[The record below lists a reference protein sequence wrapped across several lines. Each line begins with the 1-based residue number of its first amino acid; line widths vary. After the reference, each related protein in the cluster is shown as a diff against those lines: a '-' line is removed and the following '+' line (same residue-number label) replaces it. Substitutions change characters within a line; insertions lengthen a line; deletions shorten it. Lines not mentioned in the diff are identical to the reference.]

1 MAFLYG
7 FSATKLQDFIFKTN
21 VLQEIIGASEII
33 KSIDDL
39 GKNLQD
45 FFSKNDISLNK
56 NPEIILASAGNLRA
70 IFDDEADLQKVV
82 LHLPKLIA
90 KHSYGLGIAQAVV
103 KYEGDYASATSTLE
117 SKLKI
122 ARNKL
127 DFPLD
132 FLHCILKHNPKTA
145 LPQSPNT
152 QSDDKYRKI
161 DKSTFQKL
169 QAFDNKS
176 NPDSINELAKLKNAK
191 NKIALIYADGNALG
205 NIVRTLSK
213 DEMKSFSTALDN
225 ATKESFAKS
234 HTQIK
239 DKYGEIKIREVICGG
254 DDLVVVCSADIALD
268 FAKAFLEHFENLTQN
283 IHKNQ
288 NLTACAGIAFFNHK
302 YPIHYALKLAKD
314 LCKEAKSHSKALNK
328 ENPPS
333 SLMFHNIQSSAVQ
346 SFSAFID
353 DELSLGANQG
363 KEHIVR
369 LDFGAYFLRDI
380 SESST
385 PNPTQKPTPNPTQNP
400 TIDNLQ
406 NVVEIFR
413 EASAPTSRLRQW
425 LSMLDSNKNLADNEL
440 KQIAKIYTAFA
451 TNHNSALQNLHK
463 DLSLS
468 NLIIQKDGFSKT
480 PIYDILSIISNTAQ
494 ASKIKKG
501 DL

>member
-7 FSATKLQDFIFKTN
+7 FSATKLQDFIFRTN

-39 GKNLQD
+39 GKDLQD
-45 FFSKNDISLNK
+45 FFRKNDIRLNK

-70 IFDDEADLQKVV
+70 IFDNGADLQKVV

-90 KHSYGLGIAQAVV
+90 QHSYGLGITQAVV
-103 KYEGDYASATSTLE
+103 KYDGDYASATSLLE

-132 FLHCILKHNPKTA
+132 FSHCILKHNPKTA

-152 QSDDKYRKI
+152 QSDDKYHKI

-169 QAFDNKS
+169 QAFDDKS
-176 NPDSINELAKLKNAK
+176 NPNSINELSKLKNSK

-205 NIVRTLSK
+205 NIVRALSK

-234 HTQIK
+234 STQIK

-254 DDLVVVCSADIALD
+254 DDLVVVCNADIALD
-268 FAKAFLEHFENLTQN
+268 FAKAFLEYFENLTQN

-288 NLTACAGIAFFNHK
+288 NLTACVGIAFFNHK

-314 LCKEAKSHSKALNK
+314 LCKEAKIRSKALDLT
-328 ENPPS
+328 NPPS

-353 DELSLGANQG
+353 DELSLGKNQS

-369 LDFGAYFLRDI
+369 LDFGAYFLHSQSRATI
-380 SESST
+380 
-385 PNPTQKPTPNPTQNP
+385 P
-400 TIDNLQ
+400 TIEHLLSLVQ
-406 NVVEIFR
+406 IFR
-413 EASAPTSRLRQW
+413 DESAPTSRLRQW
-425 LSMLDSNKNLADNEL
+425 LSMLDSSKNLADNEL
-440 KQIAKIYTAFA
+440 KQIVKNKKYATFAANHDSAFK
-451 TNHNSALQNLHK
+451 NLHK

-480 PIYDILSIISNTAQ
+480 PIYDIISLISNTAQ
-494 ASKIKKG
+494 TSKIKKG
-501 DL
+501 DLDE

>member
-7 FSATKLQDFIFKTN
+7 FSAVGLQDFIFRTN

-45 FFSKNDISLNK
+45 FFGKNDISLNK

-90 KHSYGLGIAQAVV
+90 QHSYGLGIAQAVV
-103 KYEGDYASATSTLE
+103 KYESDYASATSKLE

-132 FLHCILKHNPKTA
+132 FSHCILKHNPKTA
-145 LPQSPNT
+145 LPQAPNT

-169 QAFDNKS
+169 QAFDSFDES
-176 NPDSINELAKLKNAK
+176 NPNSINELSKLKNAK

-205 NIVRTLSK
+205 NIVRALDK

-225 ATKESFAKS
+225 ATKEAFAKS
-234 HTQIK
+234 CTKIK

-254 DDLVVVCSADIALD
+254 DDLVVVCNADIALD

-283 IHKNQ
+283 IHNNQ

-314 LCKEAKSHSKALNK
+314 LCKEAKAHSKALNK

-346 SFSAFID
+346 SFSTFID
-353 DELSLGANQG
+353 DELSLGKNQG
-363 KEHIVR
+363 REHIVR
-369 LDFGAYFLRDI
+369 LDFGAYFLHNQSRATI
-380 SESST
+380 
-385 PNPTQKPTPNPTQNP
+385 P
-400 TIDNLQ
+400 TIKHLLYLVQ
-406 NVVEIFR
+406 IFR
-413 EASAPTSRLRQW
+413 DENAPTSRLRQW
-425 LSMLDSNKNLADNEL
+425 LSMLDSSKNLADNEL
-440 KQIAKIYTAFA
+440 KQIAKIYDAFA
-451 TNHNSALQNLHK
+451 TNRDSAFRNLHK

-480 PIYDILSIISNTAQ
+480 PIYDIISLISNTAQ
-494 ASKIKKG
+494 TSEIKKG
-501 DL
+501 DLDE

>member
-7 FSATKLQDFIFKTN
+7 FSAVGLQDFIFRTN

-45 FFSKNDISLNK
+45 FFGKNDISLNK

-70 IFDDEADLQKVV
+70 IFDDEVDLQKVV

-90 KHSYGLGIAQAVV
+90 QHSYGLGIAQAVV
-103 KYEGDYASATSTLE
+103 KYDGDYASATTSLE

-132 FLHCILKHNPKTA
+132 FSHCILKHNPKTA
-145 LPQSPNT
+145 FPQSPNT

-161 DKSTFQKL
+161 DKSTLQKL

-176 NPDSINELAKLKNAK
+176 NPNSINELSKLKNVK

-234 HTQIK
+234 STQIK

-254 DDLVVVCSADIALD
+254 DDLVVVCNADIALD

-283 IHKNQ
+283 IYKNQ
-288 NLTACAGIAFFNHK
+288 NLTACAAIAFFNHK

-314 LCKEAKSHSKALNK
+314 LCKEAKIRSKALDLT
-328 ENPPS
+328 NPPS

-346 SFSAFID
+346 SFSTFID
-353 DELSLGANQG
+353 DELSLGKNQS
-363 KEHIVR
+363 KENIVR
-369 LDFGAYFLRDI
+369 LDFGAYFLH
-380 SESST
+380 SQSSAT
-385 PNPTQKPTPNPTQNP
+385 IP
-400 TIDNLQ
+400 TIEHLLSLVQ
-406 NVVEIFR
+406 IFR
-413 EASAPTSRLRQW
+413 DENAPTSRLRQW
-425 LSMLDSNKNLADNEL
+425 LSMLDSSKNLADNEL
-440 KQIAKIYTAFA
+440 KQIAKIYATFA
-451 TNHNSALQNLHK
+451 TKHDSAFRNLHK

-480 PIYDILSIISNTAQ
+480 PIYDIISLISNTAQ
-494 ASKIKKG
+494 TSKIKKG
-501 DL
+501 DLDE

>member
-33 KSIDDL
+33 KDIDDL
-39 GKNLQD
+39 GKDLQD
-45 FFSKNDISLNK
+45 FFRKNGISLNK
-56 NPEIILASAGNLRA
+56 NPEIILTSAGNLRA

-103 KYEGDYASATSTLE
+103 KYEGDYASATSALE

-132 FLHCILKHNPKTA
+132 FSHCILKHNPKTA

-225 ATKESFAKS
+225 ATKEAFAKS

-239 DKYGEIKIREVICGG
+239 DKYGDIKIREVICGG
-254 DDLVVVCSADIALD
+254 DDLVVVCNADIALD
-268 FAKAFLEHFENLTQN
+268 FAKAFLAHFENLTL
-283 IHKNQ
+283 HKGK

-346 SFSAFID
+346 SFSTFID
-353 DELSLGANQG
+353 DELSLGKANSTQ
-363 KEHIVR
+363 KAQNIIR

-385 PNPTQKPTPNPTQNP
+385 PKPTQNP

-413 EASAPTSRLRQW
+413 EADAPTSRLRQW
-425 LSMLDSNKNLADNEL
+425 LSMLDSSKNLADNEL
-440 KQIAKIYTAFA
+440 KQIAKIYAAFA

-494 ASKIKKG
+494 TSKIKKG

>member
-7 FSATKLQDFIFKTN
+7 FSAVGLQDFIFRTN

-33 KSIDDL
+33 KSIDSLAKD
-39 GKNLQD
+39 LQD
-45 FFSKNDISLNK
+45 FFGKNDISLNK

-90 KHSYGLGIAQAVV
+90 MKSYGLGITQAVV
-103 KYEGDYASATSTLE
+103 KYDGDYASATSLLE

-132 FLHCILKHNPKTA
+132 FSHCILKHNPKTA
-145 LPQSPNT
+145 FPQSPNT

-169 QAFDNKS
+169 QAFDSFDES
-176 NPDSINELAKLKNAK
+176 NPNSINELSKLKNAK

-205 NIVRTLSK
+205 NIVRVLSK

-225 ATKESFAKS
+225 ATKDAFDKS
-234 HTQIK
+234 CTQIE

-254 DDLVVVCSADIALD
+254 DDLVVVCNADIALD

-288 NLTACAGIAFFNHK
+288 NLTACAAIAFFNHK

-314 LCKEAKSHSKALNK
+314 LCKEAKIRSKALDLT
-328 ENPPS
+328 NPPS

-346 SFSAFID
+346 SFSTFID
-353 DELSLGANQG
+353 DELSLGKNQS

-369 LDFGAYFLRDI
+369 LDFGAYFLHSQSRATI
-380 SESST
+380 
-385 PNPTQKPTPNPTQNP
+385 P
-400 TIDNLQ
+400 TIEHLLSLVQ
-406 NVVEIFR
+406 IFR
-413 EASAPTSRLRQW
+413 DENAPTSRLRQW
-425 LSMLDSNKNLADNEL
+425 LSMLDSSKNLANNEL
-440 KQIAKIYTAFA
+440 KQIAKIYATFA
-451 TNHNSALQNLHK
+451 TNHDSAFRNLHK

-480 PIYDILSIISNTAQ
+480 PIYDIISLISNTAEV
-494 ASKIKKG
+494 SKIKKG
-501 DL
+501 DLDE

>member
-1 MAFLYG
+1 MNSFLYG
-7 FSATKLQDFIFKTN
+7 FSATKLQDFIFRTN

-33 KSIDDL
+33 KSIDSL
-39 GKNLQD
+39 GKDLQD
-45 FFSKNDISLNK
+45 FFGKNNISLNK

-70 IFDDEADLQKVV
+70 IFDDEEDLQKVV

-90 KHSYGLGIAQAVV
+90 MKSYGLGIAQAVV
-103 KYEGDYASATSTLE
+103 KYDGDYASATSKLE

-132 FLHCILKHNPKTA
+132 FSHCILKHNPKTA
-145 LPQSPNT
+145 FPQAPNT
-152 QSDDKYRKI
+152 QSDDKYRKT

-169 QAFDNKS
+169 QAFDDKS
-176 NPDSINELAKLKNAK
+176 NPNSINELSKLKNAK

-205 NIVRTLSK
+205 NIVRALSK

-234 HTQIK
+234 CAQIK

-254 DDLVVVCSADIALD
+254 DDLVVVCNADIALD
-268 FAKAFLEHFENLTQN
+268 FAKAFLEYFENLTQN

-314 LCKEAKSHSKALNK
+314 LCKEAKIRSKALDLT
-328 ENPPS
+328 NPPS

-346 SFSAFID
+346 SFSTFID
-353 DELSLGANQG
+353 NELSLGKNQS

-369 LDFGAYFLRDI
+369 LDFGAYFLH
-380 SESST
+380 SQSSAT
-385 PNPTQKPTPNPTQNP
+385 IP
-400 TIDNLQ
+400 TIEHLLSLVQ
-406 NVVEIFR
+406 IFR
-413 EASAPTSRLRQW
+413 DENAPTSRLRQW
-425 LSMLDSNKNLADNEL
+425 LSMLDSSKNLSDNEL
-440 KQIAKIYTAFA
+440 KQIAKIYDNFA
-451 TNHNSALQNLHK
+451 TNHDSAFRNLHK

-480 PIYDILSIISNTAQ
+480 PIYDIISLISNTAQ
-494 ASKIKKG
+494 TSKIKKG
-501 DL
+501 DLDE

>member
-7 FSATKLQDFIFKTN
+7 FSAVGLQDFIFRTN

-33 KSIDDL
+33 KSIDSL
-39 GKNLQD
+39 GKDLQD
-45 FFSKNDISLNK
+45 FFGKNDISLNK

-82 LHLPKLIA
+82 LHLPKLISQ
-90 KHSYGLGIAQAVV
+90 HSYGLGIAQAVV
-103 KYEGDYASATSTLE
+103 KYDGDYASATSKLE

-132 FLHCILKHNPKTA
+132 FSHCILKHNPKTA
-145 LPQSPNT
+145 FPQAPNT

-176 NPDSINELAKLKNAK
+176 NPNSINELSKLKNAK

-205 NIVRTLSK
+205 NIVRALSK

-225 ATKESFAKS
+225 STKDAFAKS
-234 HTQIK
+234 CTQIK

-254 DDLVVVCSADIALD
+254 DDLVVVCNADIALD

-288 NLTACAGIAFFNHK
+288 NLTACAGITFFNHK

-314 LCKEAKSHSKALNK
+314 LCKEAKIRSKALDSA
-328 ENPPS
+328 NPPS

-346 SFSAFID
+346 SFSTFID
-353 DELSLGANQG
+353 DELSLGKNQS

-369 LDFGAYFLRDI
+369 LDFGAYFLH
-380 SESST
+380 SQSSAT
-385 PNPTQKPTPNPTQNP
+385 IP
-400 TIDNLQ
+400 TIEHLLSLVQ
-406 NVVEIFR
+406 IFR
-413 EASAPTSRLRQW
+413 DENAPTSRLRQW
-425 LSMLDSNKNLADNEL
+425 LSMLDSSKNLADNEL
-440 KQIAKIYTAFA
+440 KQIAKIYANFA
-451 TNHNSALQNLHK
+451 TKHDSAFKNLHK

-480 PIYDILSIISNTAQ
+480 PIYDIISLISNTAEV
-494 ASKIKKG
+494 SKG
-501 DL
+501 DLDE

>member
-7 FSATKLQDFIFKTN
+7 FSATKLQDFIFRTN

-33 KSIDDL
+33 KSIDSL
-39 GKNLQD
+39 GKDLQD
-45 FFSKNDISLNK
+45 FFGKNDISLNK
-56 NPEIILASAGNLRA
+56 NPEIILANAGNLRA
-70 IFDDEADLQKVV
+70 IFDDEVDLQKVV

-90 KHSYGLGIAQAVV
+90 QHSYGLGISQAVV
-103 KYEGDYASATSTLE
+103 KYDGDYASATNLLE

-132 FLHCILKHNPKTA
+132 FSHCILKHNPKTA

-152 QSDDKYRKI
+152 QSDDKYRKV

-169 QAFDNKS
+169 QAFDSFDKS
-176 NPDSINELAKLKNAK
+176 NPNSINELAKLKNAK

-205 NIVRTLSK
+205 NIVRALNK
-213 DEMKSFSTALDN
+213 DEMKSFSTTLDN

-234 HTQIK
+234 CTQIK

-254 DDLVVVCSADIALD
+254 DDLVVVCNADIALD
-268 FAKAFLEHFENLTQN
+268 FAKAFLEYFENLTQN

-314 LCKEAKSHSKALNK
+314 LCKEAKIRSKALDLT
-328 ENPPS
+328 NPPS

-353 DELSLGANQG
+353 DELSLGKNQG
-363 KEHIVR
+363 RENIVR
-369 LDFGAYFLRDI
+369 LDFGAYFLHSQSRATI
-380 SESST
+380 
-385 PNPTQKPTPNPTQNP
+385 P
-400 TIDNLQ
+400 TIEHLLSLVQ
-406 NVVEIFR
+406 IFR
-413 EASAPTSRLRQW
+413 DESAPTSRLRQW
-425 LSMLDSNKNLADNEL
+425 LSMLDSSKNLADNEL
-440 KQIAKIYTAFA
+440 KQIAKIYDNFA
-451 TNHNSALQNLHK
+451 TKHDNAFKNLHK

-480 PIYDILSIISNTAQ
+480 PIYDIISLISNTAQ
-494 ASKIKKG
+494 TSKIKKG
-501 DL
+501 DLDE

>member
-7 FSATKLQDFIFKTN
+7 FSATKLQDFIFRTN

-33 KSIDDL
+33 KGIDDL
-39 GKNLQD
+39 GKDLQD
-45 FFSKNDISLNK
+45 FFRKNGISLNK
-56 NPEIILASAGNLRA
+56 NPEIILTSAGNLRS

-103 KYEGDYASATSTLE
+103 KYEGDYASATSALE

-122 ARNKL
+122 ARNKI

-132 FLHCILKHNPKTA
+132 FSHCILKHNPKTA
-145 LPQSPNT
+145 LPQAPNT

-176 NPDSINELAKLKNAK
+176 NPNSINELAKLKNAK

-225 ATKESFAKS
+225 ATKDAFAKS
-234 HTQIK
+234 RTQIK
-239 DKYGEIKIREVICGG
+239 DKYGDIKIREVICGG
-254 DDLVVVCSADIALD
+254 DDLVVVCNADIALD
-268 FAKAFLEHFENLTQN
+268 FTKAFLGHFENLTRN
-283 IHKNQ
+283 IHKGK
-288 NLTACAGIAFFNHK
+288 NLTACVGIAFFNHK

-314 LCKEAKSHSKALNK
+314 LCKEAKSHSKALSK

-380 SESST
+380 SKSST
-385 PNPTQKPTPNPTQNP
+385 PKPTQNP
-400 TIDNLQ
+400 TIENLQ

-413 EASAPTSRLRQW
+413 EADAPTSRLRQW

-440 KQIAKIYTAFA
+440 KQIAKIYANFA
-451 TNHNSALQNLHK
+451 TNHDSALQNLHK

>member
-7 FSATKLQDFIFKTN
+7 FSATKLQDFIFRTN

-33 KSIDDL
+33 KSIDSL
-39 GKNLQD
+39 GKDLQG
-45 FFSKNDISLNK
+45 FFSENGISLNK
-56 NPEIILASAGNLRA
+56 NPEIILTSAGNLRS

-90 KHSYGLGIAQAVV
+90 KHSYGLGVAQAVV
-103 KYEGDYASATSTLE
+103 KYEGDYANATSLLE

-132 FLHCILKHNPKTA
+132 FSHCILKHNPKTA

-225 ATKESFAKS
+225 ATKEAFAKS

-239 DKYGEIKIREVICGG
+239 DKYGDIKIREVICGG
-254 DDLVVVCSADIALD
+254 DDLVVVCNADIALD
-268 FAKAFLEHFENLTQN
+268 FAKAFLEHFENLTRN
-283 IHKNQ
+283 IHKGK

-314 LCKEAKSHSKALNK
+314 LCKEAKSHSKALDLT
-328 ENPPS
+328 NPPS

-346 SFSAFID
+346 SFSTFID

-385 PNPTQKPTPNPTQNP
+385 PNPT
-400 TIDNLQ
+400 IENLQ

-413 EASAPTSRLRQW
+413 EADAPTSRLRQW

-440 KQIAKIYTAFA
+440 KQIAKIYAEFA
-451 TNHNSALQNLHK
+451 KNHNSALQNLHK

>member
-7 FSATKLQDFIFKTN
+7 FSATKLQDFIFRTN

-39 GKNLQD
+39 GKDLQD
-45 FFSKNDISLNK
+45 FFGKNNISLNK

-90 KHSYGLGIAQAVV
+90 QHSYGLGITQAVV
-103 KYEGDYASATSTLE
+103 KYDGDYASATSKLE

-132 FLHCILKHNPKTA
+132 FSHCILKHNPKTA
-145 LPQSPNT
+145 LPQAPNT

-161 DKSTFQKL
+161 DKSTLQKF
-169 QAFDNKS
+169 QAFDSFDES
-176 NPDSINELAKLKNAK
+176 NPNSINELSKLKNSK

-205 NIVRTLSK
+205 NIIRNLSK

-225 ATKESFAKS
+225 ATKDAFAKS
-234 HTQIK
+234 YTKIK
-239 DKYGEIKIREVICGG
+239 DKYSEIKIREVICGG
-254 DDLVVVCSADIALD
+254 DDLVVVCNADIALD

-288 NLTACAGIAFFNHK
+288 NLTACVGITFFNHK

-314 LCKEAKSHSKALNK
+314 LCKEAKIRSKALDLT
-328 ENPPS
+328 NPPS

-353 DELSLGANQG
+353 DELSLGKNQS

-369 LDFGAYFLRDI
+369 LDFGVYFLHSQSNATI
-380 SESST
+380 
-385 PNPTQKPTPNPTQNP
+385 P
-400 TIDNLQ
+400 TIEHLLSLVQ
-406 NVVEIFR
+406 IFR
-413 EASAPTSRLRQW
+413 DESAPTSRLRQW
-425 LSMLDSNKNLADNEL
+425 LSMLDSSKNLADNEL
-440 KQIAKIYTAFA
+440 KQIAKIYDNFA
-451 TNHNSALQNLHK
+451 TNHDSAFRNLHK

-480 PIYDILSIISNTAQ
+480 PIYDIISLISNTAQ
-494 ASKIKKG
+494 TSKIKKG
-501 DL
+501 DLDE

>member
-1 MAFLYG
+1 MASFLYG
-7 FSATKLQDFIFKTN
+7 FSATKLQDFIFRTN

-33 KSIDDL
+33 KRIDSL
-39 GKNLQD
+39 GKAQNLVE
-45 FFSKNDISLNK
+45 FLSKNGISLNK

-90 KHSYGLGIAQAVV
+90 KHSYGLGISQAVV
-103 KYEGDYASATSTLE
+103 KYEGDYVSATSLLE

-122 ARNKL
+122 ASNKL

-132 FLHCILKHNPKTA
+132 FSHCILKHNPKTA

-169 QAFDNKS
+169 QAFDSFNKS
-176 NPDSINELAKLKNAK
+176 NPNSINELTKLKNAK

-225 ATKESFAKS
+225 TTKESFAKS
-234 HTQIK
+234 CAEIEA
-239 DKYGEIKIREVICGG
+239 KYGAIKIREVICGG

-268 FAKAFLEHFENLTQN
+268 FVKAFLAHFENLTRN
-283 IHKNQ
+283 IRKGK

-328 ENPPS
+328 EIPPS

-346 SFSAFID
+346 SFSTFID
-353 DELSLGANQG
+353 DELSLGKNQS
-363 KEHIVR
+363 KENIVR
-369 LDFGAYFLRDI
+369 LDFGAYFLHNQ
-380 SESST
+380 SSAT
-385 PNPTQKPTPNPTQNP
+385 IP
-400 TIDNLQ
+400 TIEHLLSLVQ
-406 NVVEIFR
+406 IFR
-413 EASAPTSRLRQW
+413 DSCAPTSRLRQW
-425 LSMLDSNKNLADNEL
+425 LSMLDSSKNLADNEL
-440 KQIAKIYTAFA
+440 KQIAKIYANFA
-451 TNHNSALQNLHK
+451 TNHDSALQNLHK

-480 PIYDILSIISNTAQ
+480 PIYDIISLISNTAQ

>member
-7 FSATKLQDFIFKTN
+7 FSAVGLQDFIFRTN

-39 GKNLQD
+39 GKDLQD
-45 FFSKNDISLNK
+45 FFGKNDISLNK

-82 LHLPKLIA
+82 LHLHKLIA
-90 KHSYGLGIAQAVV
+90 MKSYGLGISQAVV
-103 KYEGDYASATSTLE
+103 KYDGDYASATSLLE

-132 FLHCILKHNPKTA
+132 FSHCILKHNPKTA
-145 LPQSPNT
+145 FPQSPNT

-169 QAFDNKS
+169 QAFDNFDES
-176 NPDSINELAKLKNAK
+176 NPNSINELSKLKNAK

-205 NIVRTLSK
+205 NIVRALSK
-213 DEMKSFSTALDN
+213 DEMKSFSTTLDN

-234 HTQIK
+234 STQIK

-254 DDLVVVCSADIALD
+254 DDLVVVCNADIALD

-288 NLTACAGIAFFNHK
+288 NLTACAAIAFFNHK

-314 LCKEAKSHSKALNK
+314 LCKEAKIRSKALDST
-328 ENPPS
+328 NPPS

-353 DELSLGANQG
+353 DELSLGKNQG

-369 LDFGAYFLRDI
+369 LDFGAYFLHNQSRATI
-380 SESST
+380 
-385 PNPTQKPTPNPTQNP
+385 P
-400 TIDNLQ
+400 TIEHLLSLVQ
-406 NVVEIFR
+406 IFR
-413 EASAPTSRLRQW
+413 ETDAPTSRLRQW
-425 LSMLDSNKNLADNEL
+425 LSMLDSSKNLAYNEL
-440 KQIAKIYTAFA
+440 KQIAKIYDAFA
-451 TNHNSALQNLHK
+451 TKHDSAFKNLHK

-480 PIYDILSIISNTAQ
+480 PIYDIISLISNTAQ
-494 ASKIKKG
+494 TSKIKKG
-501 DL
+501 DLDE

>member
-1 MAFLYG
+1 MNSFLYG

-21 VLQEIIGASEII
+21 ILQEIIGASEII
-33 KSIDDL
+33 KSIDSL
-39 GKNLQD
+39 GKDLQD
-45 FFSKNDISLNK
+45 FFGKNNISLNK

-90 KHSYGLGIAQAVV
+90 MKSYGLGIAQVVV
-103 KYEGDYASATSTLE
+103 KYDGDYASATSLLE

-132 FLHCILKHNPKTA
+132 FSHCILKHNPKTA
-145 LPQSPNT
+145 FPQSPNT

-161 DKSTFQKL
+161 DKSTLQKL

-176 NPDSINELAKLKNAK
+176 NPNSINELAKLKNAK

-205 NIVRTLSK
+205 NIVRALSK
-213 DEMKSFSTALDN
+213 DEMKSFSTTLDN

-234 HTQIK
+234 CTNIK

-254 DDLVVVCSADIALD
+254 DDLVVVCNADIALD
-268 FAKAFLEHFENLTQN
+268 FAKAFLGHFENLTQN

-288 NLTACAGIAFFNHK
+288 NLTACAAIAFFNHK

-314 LCKEAKSHSKALNK
+314 LCKEAKIRSKALDLT
-328 ENPPS
+328 NPPS

-353 DELSLGANQG
+353 DELSLGKNQS
-363 KEHIVR
+363 KENIVR
-369 LDFGAYFLRDI
+369 LDFGAYFLHSQSRATI
-380 SESST
+380 
-385 PNPTQKPTPNPTQNP
+385 P
-400 TIDNLQ
+400 TIEHLLSLVQ
-406 NVVEIFR
+406 IFR
-413 EASAPTSRLRQW
+413 DENAPTSRLRQW
-425 LSMLDSNKNLADNEL
+425 LSMLDSSKNLADNEL
-440 KQIAKIYTAFA
+440 KQIAKIYANFAKKHDSAFK
-451 TNHNSALQNLHK
+451 NLHK

-480 PIYDILSIISNTAQ
+480 PIYDIISLISNTAQ
-494 ASKIKKG
+494 TSKIKKG
-501 DL
+501 DLDE

>member
-1 MAFLYG
+1 MNSFLYG

-33 KSIDDL
+33 KSIDSL
-39 GKNLQD
+39 GKDLQD
-45 FFSKNDISLNK
+45 FFRKNDISLNK

-90 KHSYGLGIAQAVV
+90 MKSYGLGIAQAVV
-103 KYEGDYASATSTLE
+103 KYDGDYASATSLLE

-132 FLHCILKHNPKTA
+132 FSHCILKHNPKTA
-145 LPQSPNT
+145 LPQVCEKVAHKTKN
-152 QSDDKYRKI
+152 DEYI

-169 QAFDNKS
+169 QRFREAH
-176 NPDSINELAKLKNAK
+176 PDSINELELKNAK

-205 NIVRTLSK
+205 NIVRALSK

-225 ATKESFAKS
+225 ATKDAFAKS
-234 HTQIK
+234 STQIK

-254 DDLVVVCSADIALD
+254 DDLVVVCNADIALD

-288 NLTACAGIAFFNHK
+288 NLTACAAIAFFNHK

-314 LCKEAKSHSKALNK
+314 LCKEAKIRSKALDSA
-328 ENPPS
+328 NPPS

-353 DELSLGANQG
+353 DELSLGKNQG

-369 LDFGAYFLRDI
+369 LDFGAYFLHNQSNATI
-380 SESST
+380 
-385 PNPTQKPTPNPTQNP
+385 P
-400 TIDNLQ
+400 TIEHLLSLVQ
-406 NVVEIFR
+406 IFR
-413 EASAPTSRLRQW
+413 ETDAPTSRLRQW
-425 LSMLDSNKNLADNEL
+425 LSMLDSSKNLADNEL
-440 KQIAKIYTAFA
+440 KQIAKIYDAFA
-451 TNHNSALQNLHK
+451 TKHDSTLQKLHK

-480 PIYDILSIISNTAQ
+480 PIYDIISLISNTAQ
-494 ASKIKKG
+494 TSKG
-501 DL
+501 DLDE